1 MIKKTWH
8 YKAWHGMTFSYITL
22 QYHSCKHGMYYV
34 HVNLCTY
41 LPIYLAMLHASVPTL
56 IHWKKY
62 ITRPYIKKSRR
73 NLPNYVALHCIAPRN
88 SAYFFLFHT
97 LQCIHYK
104 HYIHVMHATT
114 ACKQPTYQTKPYHY
128 TRHKHYKHFKH
139 YIYYTHFTH
148 YRPCIRYMRTMQYM
162 HYMQY
167 ICRIHYMQTYQ
178 AKPYLAKHYMHY
190 VHPIHCTTL

>member
-1 MIKKTWH
+1 MTNTAYVHRLCMLQRCHALNTRHTLHIFHLHQIIQWLLKKTWH

-56 IHWKKY
+56 IHCKKY

-139 YIYYTHFTH
+139 YI
-148 YRPCIRYMRTMQYM
+148 
-162 HYMQY
+162 
-167 ICRIHYMQTYQ
+167 
-178 AKPYLAKHYMHY
+178 
-190 VHPIHCTTL
+190 